1 MSDELKKELLVEG
14 TVVEV
19 RNATI
24 SKGPKDNRLFETTV
38 SYKLDFT
45 GFNLKELLI
54 LASRTVIIDLAT
66 VRNEKGATAHSVR
79 KALDGKVFVW
89 DEIKPSRKRAAKAP
103 ATAAEVGELF
113 LKKASDDD
121 IEEMIKKLEAM
132 KAAKA
137 AEAEQAQDD
146 NEDDNEE

>member
-1 MSDELKKELLVEG
+1 MSEELKKELLVEG

-24 SKGPKDNRLFETTV
+24 SKGPKSDRLFETTV
-38 SYKLDFT
+38 SYKIDYT

-66 VRNEKGATAHSVR
+66 IRNDKSATAHSVK
-79 KALDGKVFVW
+79 KALDGKTFVW

-113 LKKASDDD
+113 LKKASEDDMAA
-121 IEEMIKKLEAM
+121 MIAKLQAELDAR
-132 KAAKA
+132 KA
-137 AEAEQAQDD
+137 AETEDDD
-146 NEDDNEE
+146 NE

>member
-1 MSDELKKELLVEG
+1 MSDELKKELLVDG

-24 SKGPKDNRLFETTV
+24 SKGPKDNRVWETTV

-45 GFNLKELLI
+45 GFNLRELLI

-66 VRNEKGATAHSVR
+66 IRNQKDVTARDVE
-79 KALDGKVFVW
+79 KALNGKTFVW
-89 DEIKPSRKRAAKAP
+89 DEIKPTRKKASKAP

-113 LKKASDDD
+113 LKKASEDD

-146 NEDDNEE
+146 DSEE

>member
-1 MSDELKKELLVEG
+1 MGEELKKELLVEG

-19 RNATI
+19 RNASI

-66 VRNEKGATAHSVR
+66 VRNDKGATAYSVK
-79 KALDGKVFVW
+79 KALDGKTFVW
-89 DEIKPSRKRAAKAP
+89 DDIKPTRKKASKAP

-113 LKKASDDD
+113 LKKASEDD
-121 IEEMIKKLEAM
+121 IEEMIRKLEAM
-132 KAAKA
+132 RAAKA
-137 AEAEQAQDD
+137 AE
-146 NEDDNEE
+146 